1 LLDGFVTEEDKEK
14 VAGNPFVVVQRVGRG
29 KVIYFADSTTF
40 RGNWYGL
47 NLLFLNSLIFGP
59 VL

>member
-1 LLDGFVTEEDKEK
+1 M
-14 VAGNPFVVVQRVGRG
+14 VVVQAVGQGR
-29 KVIYFADSTTF
+29 VIYFADDLTF

-59 VL
+59 TL